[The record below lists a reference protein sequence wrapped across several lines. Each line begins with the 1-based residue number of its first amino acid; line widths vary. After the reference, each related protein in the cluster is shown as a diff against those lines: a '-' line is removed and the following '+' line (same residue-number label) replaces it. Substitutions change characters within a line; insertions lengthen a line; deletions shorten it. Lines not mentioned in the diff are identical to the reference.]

1 MCKFIKVVVALL
13 LIEERARLGIR
24 RKEVMSVVK
33 KHSKCPQNWRNGPE
47 QLG

>member
-1 MCKFIKVVVALL
+1 VQAMCKFIKVVVALL

-33 KHSKCPQNWRNGPE
+33 ETFQMPPKLEKWT
-47 QLG
+47 